1 MGRENNEDG
10 FGCCARLIVD
20 LIDKSLKNLNESSEI
35 IEYKLLAVVRLFFNS
50 FEKKYPQTISLFKGI
65 CLSGG
70 GCKSIHDRVI
80 DSMKKFNIKYEIYV
94 GNDSLS
100 SMFTAFNNGNIQ

>member
-1 MGRENNEDG
+1 MN
-10 FGCCARLIVD
+10 
-20 LIDKSLKNLNESSEI
+20 KSSEG
-35 IEYKLLAVVRLFFNS
+35 IEYKLLAVVCLFLNL
-50 FEKKYPQTISLFKGI
+50 FEKFFLKYWSFKGI

-80 DSMKKFNIKYEIYV
+80 DSMKKFNIDYEIYV

-100 SMFTAFNNGNIQ
+100 SMFTAFNNGIRIDNYWKWWFPL